1 MYPAFRSEK
10 SAWGFSLLLILLL
23 ALPFLLFW
31 IGLPPR
37 EEAYKSI
44 PLRYGAPGREIES
57 IYKDPQ
63 SPDVLFLGS
72 SMVMQGVY
80 TRPLEQALSEH
91 LGRPARVSV
100 LAMEWQGLDLQYSM
114 LRDLLQHHQP
124 GLIIL
129 NGPSPVGTPG
139 SPHPEAY
146 RWYRYG
152 DFQGDFKGFSL
163 VRRLEI
169 YGQMV
174 LGGPRD
180 LLSRIRPNVLGAD
193 ETTPEGFDKYLDII
207 GDAGYHGA
215 PFVAENVT
223 TTKAQQALL
232 LPVNS
237 PLISPA
243 PEPLPPYSL
252 HFLHAIL
259 ALARQHH
266 CTLVFLHVPTDEE
279 YGDNTISEFAWYKYG
294 AAGYQ
299 IIGLPAKDMF
309 SGMSKEQFLHYF
321 ANNHPNRNGGE
332 LFTSSITPAMIEA
345 YDETRAGTQSDI
357 QAKSSSQ
364 R

>member
-10 SAWGFSLLLILLL
+10 SAWGFCLLLILLL

-44 PLRYGAPGREIES
+44 PVRYGAPGREIES
-57 IYKDPQ
+57 IYNDPQ

-72 SMVMQGVY
+72 SMVMEGVY
-80 TRPLEQALSEH
+80 TRPLEQALSQH
-91 LGRPARVSV
+91 LGRPAHVSV
-100 LAMEWQGLDLQYSM
+100 LGMDWQGLDLQYFM
-114 LRDLLQHHQP
+114 LRDFLQHHQP

-129 NGPSPVGTPG
+129 NGPTPVGTPD

-152 DFQGDFKGFSL
+152 DFQGDLEGLSL
-163 VRRLEI
+163 LRRLEI

-180 LLSRIRPNVLGAD
+180 LLSRIRPNLLGAD
-193 ETTPEGFDKYLDII
+193 ETTPEAFDKYLNII
-207 GDAGYHGA
+207 RDAGYRGA
-215 PFVAENVT
+215 PFIAEKVT

-237 PLISPA
+237 PLMSTA
-243 PEPLPPYSL
+243 SEPLSPYPL

-259 ALARQHH
+259 TLARQHH
-266 CTLVFLHVPTDEE
+266 CTLIFLHVPTDDE
-279 YGDNTISEFAWYKYG
+279 YGDSSIPEFPWYKYG
-294 AAGYQ
+294 AVGYQ
-299 IIGLPAKDMF
+299 IIGLPARDLY
-309 SGMSKEQFLHYF
+309 SGMSKEQFFHYF
-321 ANNHPNRNGGE
+321 ADNHLNRNGGE
-332 LFTSSITPAMIEA
+332 LFTSSITPATIEA

-357 QAKSSSQ
+357 QAKSPSQ